1 MVGAPLAPLIVGGP
15 TIRLF
20 SLCMHP
26 SVPEGRALL
35 FAKGEVGYVT
45 YRICEKFLLGGS
57 DQPWEACLRRA
68 IGRRA
73 EYSELRA
80 HLSVHIAYSSPSH
93 RSIELLNHIF
103 VYSGSGPYY
112 SMEKALEPDALKVAP
127 GLGAGIKTSFR
138 EHGCGSHEHPNE

>member
-1 MVGAPLAPLIVGGP
+1 MW
-15 TIRLF
+15 RR
-20 SLCMHP
+20 
-26 SVPEGRALL
+26 E
-35 FAKGEVGYVT
+35 
-45 YRICEKFLLGGS
+45 GGS
-57 DQPWEACLRRA
+57 DQPWEAFGA
-68 IGRRA
+68 QSGEGEA

-127 GLGAGIKTSFR
+127 GLGLSRDQDQLSGAWMR
-138 EHGCGSHEHPNE
+138 EPRASE